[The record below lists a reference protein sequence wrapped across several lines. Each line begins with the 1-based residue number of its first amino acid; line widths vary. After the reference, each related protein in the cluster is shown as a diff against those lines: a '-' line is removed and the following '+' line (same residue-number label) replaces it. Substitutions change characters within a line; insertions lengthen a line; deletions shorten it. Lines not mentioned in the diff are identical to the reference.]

1 MKNVILQAMGSKP
14 AVTVALGKLSLRQR
28 DCFLICSDG
37 LSNMV
42 SAKEMK
48 RVILTSSRMDVAC
61 SALVELAK
69 KHGGNDNIT
78 VIIGG
83 VSGDLPPL
91 VAGEDISN
99 TLEILKEFHAPM
111 PQP

>member
-1 MKNVILQAMGSKP
+1 
-14 AVTVALGKLSLRQR
+14 
-28 DCFLICSDG
+28 
-37 LSNMV
+37 MV

-48 RVILTSSRMDVAC
+48 RVILTSSRMDAAC

-69 KHGGNDNIT
+69 KNGGNDNIT

-99 TLEILKEFHAPM
+99 TLEILKEFRAPM
-111 PQP
+111 PEP